1 MDKRLLSHDP
11 ITGLYTYHNYNPLTD
26 ETTISYEADS
36 SPIIEANKKLQND
49 PEYSKAG
56 IKQEFWHYAHIPVM
70 VQMDWLINHGVD
82 ITKPEDAKKCFSLVN
97 DPNYK
102 HLKMTTKVHVPKH

>member
-11 ITGLYTYHNYNPLTD
+11 FTGLKTFHSYDALTD

-36 SPIIEANKKLQND
+36 SPIIELNKKLQND
-49 PEYSKAG
+49 ADYSKKG
-56 IKQEFWHYAHIPVM
+56 IKREFWHYATIPVM

-82 ITKPEDAKKCFSLVN
+82 VYNKDHGARVSRLLN
-97 DPNYK
+97 DPDYRY
-102 HLKMTTKVHVPKH
+102 LKTTEK